1 MPRFKL
7 TLVSKGFTDLNVLC
21 ICTDIFIAYIQTF
34 IHVVAVK
41 GILKL
46 LAYIN
51 DRIIVSIPA
60 QFWPVM
66 IFLSQ
71 KVHVMLIATF
81 DHHWPLSP
89 MKPYHII
96 EEQGRYL
103 ITSRYS

>member
-1 MPRFKL
+1 M
-7 TLVSKGFTDLNVLC
+7 
-21 ICTDIFIAYIQTF
+21 AYIQTF

-66 IFLSQ
+66 IFLASWNE
-71 KVHVMLIATF
+71 A
-81 DHHWPLSP
+81 
-89 MKPYHII
+89 
-96 EEQGRYL
+96 
-103 ITSRYS
+103 YSIGGLRCLCGCL